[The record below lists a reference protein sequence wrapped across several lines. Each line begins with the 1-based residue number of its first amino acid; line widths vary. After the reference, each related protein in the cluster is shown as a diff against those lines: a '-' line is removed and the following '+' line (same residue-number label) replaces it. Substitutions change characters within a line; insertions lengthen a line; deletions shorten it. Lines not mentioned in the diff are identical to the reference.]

1 MDIGSAI
8 AALNGAIG
16 SLRGAKDLIASLRNR
31 RSEEVLTL
39 QEKIAESLDAVL
51 NAKIALDAV
60 REENA
65 RLNERIRQ
73 LEAEKDQREELIL
86 EKIAGGAF
94 VRIPKD
100 APEAVKEG
108 PWYCQTCF
116 DRDERS
122 VFQFA
127 KRDFGSD
134 RYECPRCGA
143 AVHVPND
150 HRPTIITGG
159 RRRSAD
165 LDGF

>member
-1 MDIGSAI
+1 MDVSSVVGMVNA
-8 AALNGAIG
+8 AIG
-16 SLRGAKDLIASLRNR
+16 SLRNANDLVTNFRGR
-31 RSEEVLTL
+31 RSQEAVTL
-39 QEKIAESLDAVL
+39 QEKIAEALDAVL

-73 LEAEKDQREELIL
+73 LEAEKNKRQELEL
-86 EKIAGGAF
+86 QKVAGGAF

-122 VFQFA
+122 VLQFA
-127 KRDFGSD
+127 QRDLHTD

-143 AVHVPND
+143 AVHVP
-150 HRPTIITGG
+150 HTHPTRIGFGG
-159 RRRSAD
+159 RGIASD
-165 LDGF
+165 LDDF